1 MKVKL
6 GFLLAGWVM
15 ATSAVFA
22 AENKDFAY
30 QVKQGDIL
38 IVIAIAT
45 ELLDSPSRWGEVAK
59 YNGLQNPNLINPGKV
74 LHIPYKWL
82 RNLPAEAQVES
93 VTGVATLNGQPL
105 KPGDRVASGTR
116 LATGKGGA
124 VRVNLPDGSTL
135 DLLENSDIEATQL
148 TTKKQGGFFSAMFR
162 LLSGRIDAS
171 KKKYPDGQAP
181 LLIKAAHATLGVRGT
196 RFRMGQE
203 GEVTLAEIE
212 HGLVGF
218 EAGASTLA
226 LAGGQGS
233 IADGIKAAAVVPLL
247 PPPVFVDL
255 PERFEQLLVRVNL
268 AEMKGAQRFRGEVA
282 SDEGFVRIVAQA
294 ASEGTQL
301 RIPDLADG
309 IYWLRVRGVD
319 ARGLQGQEASTRF
332 VLKAHPVP
340 PMLMGPANNGKVRGE
355 PPKFAWADVSEAGHY
370 RVQLARDRQ
379 FKDLVV
385 DHNALSAAF
394 SPEQTVA
401 VGEYFW
407 RVASVKGD
415 NDQGPW
421 GDVRMLKVLPPTAPP
436 QPPAF
441 TKGRMT
447 SSWEAEAGQTFEYQ
461 LAHDKDFTKP
471 VLSLVLPA
479 PKVDIAMPEPG
490 KYFVRLRAIDA
501 DGYVGPWT
509 PAQSFVTPGY
519 EVGGCSNCVWGTP

>member
-1 MKVKL
+1 MRLKL
-6 GFLLAGWVM
+6 IWALLGGVM
-15 ATSAVFA
+15 ATSVALA
-22 AENKDFAY
+22 AEEKDFTY

-38 IVIAIAT
+38 VVIAT
-45 ELLDSPSRWGEVAK
+45 ELLDAPSRWGDVAK
-59 YNGLQNPNLINPGKV
+59 YNKLPDPNLINPGKV

-82 RNLPAEAQVES
+82 RNIPAEARIEAVNGA
-93 VTGVATLNGQPL
+93 VTLNGSPV
-105 KPGDRVASGTR
+105 KAGDAVASGAR
-116 LATGKGGA
+116 LQTGKGAA

-135 DLLENSDIEATQL
+135 DLLENSNVEATQL
-148 TTKKQGGFFSAMFR
+148 TTKKQGSFFSALFH
-162 LLSGRIDAS
+162 LVSGRLDAS
-171 KKKYPDGQAP
+171 KKKYPDGHAP

-203 GEVTLAEIE
+203 GDVTLAEIE

-218 EAGASTLA
+218 EAGSRTLA

-233 IADGIKAAAVVPLL
+233 IADGVKGASVVQLL
-247 PPPVFVDL
+247 PPPSFVDL

-268 AEMKGAQRFRGEVA
+268 AEMKGAQRFQGEVA
-282 SDEGFVRIVAQA
+282 SDEGFVHIVAQA
-294 ASEGTQL
+294 GSEGTQL

-309 IYWLRVRGVD
+309 TYWLRVRGVD

-355 PPKFAWADVSEAGHY
+355 PPKFAWTDVSEAGHY

-379 FKDLVV
+379 FKDIAV
-385 DHNALSAAF
+385 DQANVSIAAF
-394 SPEQTVA
+394 SPEQAMV

-421 GDVRMLKVLPPTAPP
+421 GEVRVLKVLPPTAPP

-441 TKGRMT
+441 TKGRMA

-461 LAHDKDFTKP
+461 LANNKDFAKP
-471 VLSLVLPA
+471 VLSLVLKE
-479 PKVDIAMPEPG
+479 PKIDVAMPEPG
-490 KYFVRLRAIDA
+490 KYFVRLRAIDV

-509 PAQSFVTPGY
+509 PTQSFITPGY
-519 EVGGCSNCVWGTP
+519 DVNGCANCVWGTP